1 MALKKVEIS
10 DELLKDL
17 GATKSPKELGETME
31 SYVNAGMECTRF
43 TKDNVMLYNVILDLA
58 IRLGKEQ
65 EANALVKEALKEINL
80 KLMSEL

>member
-43 TKDNVMLYNVILDLA
+43 PEDNVMLYNVILDLA

-65 EANALVKEALKEINL
+65 EANALVKEALKEIDL